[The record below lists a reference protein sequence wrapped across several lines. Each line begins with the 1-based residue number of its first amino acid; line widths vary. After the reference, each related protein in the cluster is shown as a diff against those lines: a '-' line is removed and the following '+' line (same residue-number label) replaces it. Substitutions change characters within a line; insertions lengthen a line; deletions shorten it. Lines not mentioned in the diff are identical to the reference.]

1 MATCSICGRR
11 IGGFGE
17 DKYKI
22 TEDYIACYKCAPLF
36 RKIIN
41 AETTEQLEM
50 SENEL
55 RIKIDSDNVSQ
66 EIVNAVENEI
76 QRIKDSKHLM
86 YQKEQ
91 FQMQKEEEIRKKRK
105 AFMISTGYNFEGYK
119 IEKYIDLAHG
129 EIVLGTGFYSELSAN
144 ISDLLGTSSKTFE
157 GKLSQAK
164 RAAQEQMIINAM
176 TVNANALIGVDFDIT
191 TFSNNIIAVSANGT
205 AVVIKKI
212 EE

>member
-1 MATCSICGRR
+1 MAKCCICGRK

-22 TEDYIACYKCAPLF
+22 TDEYVACYKCAPFF

-41 AETTEQLEM
+41 SETTEQLEM

-55 RIKIDSDNVSQ
+55 RIEIESKNVSQ
-66 EIVNAVENEI
+66 EIIDVVENEI
-76 QRIKDSKHLM
+76 QRIKDSKQFM
-86 YQKEQ
+86 YQQEQ

-119 IEKYIDLAHG
+119 IQKYIDLAHG
-129 EIVLGTGFYSELSAN
+129 EIVLGTGFYSELSAS

-176 TVNANALIGVDFDIT
+176 TLNANALIGVDFDIT

-205 AVVIKKI
+205 AVVIEKI
-212 EE
+212 EK

>member
-76 QRIKDSKHLM
+76 QRIKDSKQLM

-164 RAAQEQMIINAM
+164 RAAEEQMIINAM

>member
-76 QRIKDSKHLM
+76 QRIKDSKQLM

-164 RAAQEQMIINAM
+164 RAAEEHMIINAM
-176 TVNANALIGVDFDIT
+176 TDNANALIGVDFDIT